1 MKDLGKKFMSDPLS
15 KIELSEGILM
25 LNTKGE
31 TIRDSSP
38 IKRDPSKQLTI
49 HEYASLKNN
58 EQGLKSQVSEILLNK
73 SQSKAMKDASA
84 NAAIAERDLISRLK
98 PDSAQ

>member
-1 MKDLGKKFMSDPLS
+1 
-15 KIELSEGILM
+15 M

-31 TIRDSSP
+31 PIRDSSP
-38 IKRDPSKQLTI
+38 IRRDPSKQLTI

-73 SQSKAMKDASA
+73 SQSKALAKDASA
-84 NAAIAERDLISRLK
+84 NAAIAERDLFSRLK
-98 PDSAQ
+98 PDSAQQLDSEVYIGGNKNNKDN